1 MNRLFLLFAKAF
13 CCIALCCIVPVSCG
27 GGDVEIPPPPSTA
40 PGGGDDN
47 PDDDEPKPDPNPD
60 PDEPT
65 RLKIVDP
72 QATDQTKALYS
83 NLWAVA
89 SRGFMFGHHDDLWY
103 GRYWYDVPGGS
114 DTRAVCGD
122 YPAVFS
128 VDLAPIMDNR
138 SDYESDRKENAI
150 RRRVMLEAY
159 GRGEVIVA
167 CCHLNNPLTGGD
179 SWDNGNTGVVR
190 AILDPQSPQACPLP
204 AMARPAG
211 RLCAQSQRCRREFG
225 SLYFPPLSRTHP
237 GVALVGFEMHDRAGV
252 H

>member
-159 GRGEVIVA
+159 GREYGAEAASI
-167 CCHLNNPLTGGD
+167 LK
-179 SWDNGNTGVVR
+179 SYENTDFN
-190 AILDPQSPQACPLP
+190 AI
-204 AMARPAG
+204 
-211 RLCAQSQRCRREFG
+211 
-225 SLYFPPLSRTHP
+225 
-237 GVALVGFEMHDRAGV
+237 
-252 H
+252 

>member
-103 GRYWYDVPGGS
+103 GRYWYDVPGGRILGLFAGTILLS
-114 DTRAVCGD
+114 SASIWRLSWTIAPTMRATG
-122 YPAVFS
+122 
-128 VDLAPIMDNR
+128 
-138 SDYESDRKENAI
+138 
-150 RRRVMLEAY
+150 RRM
-159 GRGEVIVA
+159 
-167 CCHLNNPLTGGD
+167 P
-179 SWDNGNTGVVR
+179 S
-190 AILDPQSPQACPLP
+190 
-204 AMARPAG
+204 
-211 RLCAQSQRCRREFG
+211 
-225 SLYFPPLSRTHP
+225 
-237 GVALVGFEMHDRAGV
+237 AGV
-252 H
+252 SCLKPTAAAR

>member
-47 PDDDEPKPDPNPD
+47 PDDDEPKPDPNPNPD

-167 CCHLNNPLTGGD
+167 L
-179 SWDNGNTGVVR
+179 
-190 AILDPQSPQACPLP
+190 
-204 AMARPAG
+204 
-211 RLCAQSQRCRREFG
+211 
-225 SLYFPPLSRTHP
+225 SLIHI
-237 GVALVGFEMHDRAGV
+237 
-252 H
+252 